1 MKHFK
6 SSLRTDLRLVIRTM
20 KLIHK
25 LQPFMITLSF
35 FAGLASSFYPFIN
48 LFFSS
53 LILTELSSVNRSL
66 QKLTTYII
74 LLLIL
79 NFFGTA
85 IKDLLNQT
93 FDTFQ
98 YILSHKKELYLTN
111 KGYQLDYA
119 DMENPEIR
127 QLRERL
133 YRHRYSSGL
142 IALVYQIYGL
152 VHATTVVI
160 ISTTIVLQM
169 LLFKCNDTNKLAR
182 FINSPWATILWI
194 SIIAFALIYI
204 MKTNSN
210 LKKAN
215 YEVMEKS
222 SPHQNYSHFYS
233 YHITTEYN
241 TGKDVRLYH
250 QIPLIHKELH
260 HHLSELFQLNK
271 YFQDLVAKYGS
282 ICGCIRICINLLV
295 YLFVAV
301 KALLGAFGIGNI
313 ILYSDS
319 VNRFG
324 DGFSQLLNIFA
335 EMRRNCESLQW
346 FYDYI
351 DLENRKETGTIE
363 IDLAKAKDYVV
374 EFKDVSFKYPS
385 SDIYSLEHVSIRFN
399 IGERVA
405 VVGKNGSG
413 KTTFIKLLC
422 RLYDPQ
428 EGEILLNGINI
439 KEYNYQDYLAMFSVV
454 FQDFQL
460 FSFTLGENVATA
472 SDYDES
478 IVLDALNKA
487 GLEQRIER
495 FPDGVNTQLYN
506 EFAEVGVEISGGEA
520 QKVSIARALYK
531 DAPFIV
537 LDEPT
542 AALDPIAEADIYNR
556 LNELIQDKTAI
567 YISHRLS
574 SCYFCQQIAVFDEGS
589 LIQHGSH
596 KELIEDKNGLYYEL
610 WNAQAQYYA

>member
-169 LLFKCNDTNKLAR
+169 LLFKCTDTNKLAR

-222 SPHQNYSHFYS
+222 SSHQNYSHFYS
-233 YHITTEYN
+233 HHITTEYN

-472 SDYDES
+472 SDYNES